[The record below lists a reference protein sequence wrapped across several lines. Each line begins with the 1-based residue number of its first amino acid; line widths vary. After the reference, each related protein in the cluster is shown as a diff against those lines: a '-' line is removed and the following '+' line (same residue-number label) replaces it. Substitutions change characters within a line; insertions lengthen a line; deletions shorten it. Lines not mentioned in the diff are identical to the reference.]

1 VCLRA
6 ATGIL
11 SAWSSAID
19 EVEGG
24 ALCFWTA
31 SAAWAASLRSPCT
44 SSSSRNSLDSGS
56 NSGYLVRKIFDRS
69 ACGISS
75 VISSC
80 GNTSLIDLPLPI
92 SSPSS
97 SLPSPPLPASSHS
110 ASSNPKSASVMPCSC
125 FCCSRRASASSS
137 TASASVSM
145 TSAS

>member
-1 VCLRA
+1 MCLRA

-11 SAWSSAID
+11 SAWSSAVD
-19 EVEGG
+19 GLDRW
-24 ALCFWTA
+24 ALYFWTA
-31 SAAWAASLRSPCT
+31 IAASTESLRSSCT
-44 SSSSRNSLDSGS
+44 SWSSRNSLDSGS
-56 NSGYLVRKIFDRS
+56 NSGYLVRKIFERS
-69 ACGISS
+69 SSGISS
-75 VISSC
+75 VISNC

-110 ASSNPKSASVMPCSC
+110 ASSKPKSASVIPCNC

-137 TASASVSM
+137 RASASVSM